1 MLQTKKTILL
11 FIDWYLPGYKAGG
24 PIQSCANL
32 VNHLNNDYCFK
43 IITRNT
49 DYCETIPY
57 QNIKS
62 NEWNIVNQNTHIY
75 YISNDQLNKKNIQ
88 HLINQTT
95 FDIIY
100 LNGVFSYFFTIV
112 PLLYLRKHKG
122 HNAIVAARGMFA
134 SGALAIKRQKK
145 QLFLSFSKLM
155 GLFNNVV
162 FHATNE
168 SEKKDIIKVMGN
180 NYEIKIAGN
189 LPKKIAIE
197 GFVPKSKKSGS
208 IQLINV
214 ARIAPEKN
222 LKYALEILKDVK
234 ANVQFDYFGPIY
246 DERYHNECKA
256 VIEVLPKN
264 IQVNYKGVIP
274 NSDVNETLKNY
285 DAMLMPTLGENFGHI
300 ILESLI
306 AARPVIISDQT
317 PWQNLEVDQSGWSI
331 PLNEFSKYV
340 QAIELLAQCNEEQFN
355 IFSLAAYQKAK
366 SFIENKDL
374 ITSNRALFDF

>member
-32 VNHLNNDYCFK
+32 VSHLNEDYYFK

-49 DYCETIPY
+49 DYCETKPY

-62 NEWNIVNQNTHIY
+62 NEWNIINQNVQIY
-75 YISNDQLNKKNIQ
+75 YFGNDQLSKKNIYN
-88 HLINQTT
+88 LIHQTN

-168 SEKKDIIKVMGN
+168 SEKKDIIKVMGS

-197 GFVPKSKKSGS
+197 GFAPKSKKSGS

-264 IQVNYKGVIP
+264 IAVNYKGVIP
-274 NSDVNETLKNY
+274 NLEVNETLKNY

-317 PWQNLEVDQSGWSI
+317 PWQNLEVDQSGWCI

>member
-1 MLQTKKTILL
+1 MIKTKKIILL

-95 FDIIY
+95 FDIVY

-112 PLLYLRKHKG
+112 PLLYLRKNKG
-122 HNAIVAARGMFA
+122 HNVIVAARGMFA
-134 SGALAIKRQKK
+134 TGALALKKQKK
-145 QLFLSFSKLM
+145 QLFLRFSKIM
-155 GLFNNVV
+155 GLFKHVV

-168 SEKKDIIKVMGN
+168 SEKKDIIKAMGN
-180 NYEIKIAGN
+180 KYEIKIAGN

-197 GFVPKSKKSGS
+197 SFTPKSKKSGLVK
-208 IQLINV
+208 LINV

-222 LKYALEILKDVK
+222 LKYALEILNRVK
-234 ANVQFDYFGPIY
+234 NNVQFDFYGPIY
-246 DERYHNECKA
+246 DEPYFNECKA
-256 VIEVLPKN
+256 LIENLPKN

-274 NSDVNETLKNY
+274 NSEVNETLKNY

>member
-1 MLQTKKTILL
+1 
-11 FIDWYLPGYKAGG
+11 
-24 PIQSCANL
+24 
-32 VNHLNNDYCFK
+32 
-43 IITRNT
+43 
-49 DYCETIPY
+49 
-57 QNIKS
+57 
-62 NEWNIVNQNTHIY
+62 
-75 YISNDQLNKKNIQ
+75 
-88 HLINQTT
+88 
-95 FDIIY
+95 

-168 SEKKDIIKVMGN
+168 SEKKDIIKVMGS

-197 GFVPKSKKSGS
+197 GFAPKSKKSGS

-264 IQVNYKGVIP
+264 IAVNYKGVIP
-274 NSDVNETLKNY
+274 NLEVNETLKNY

-306 AARPVIISDQT
+306 ASRPVIISDQT
-317 PWQNLEVDQSGWSI
+317 PWQNLEVDQSGWCI

>member
-1 MLQTKKTILL
+1 
-11 FIDWYLPGYKAGG
+11 LPGYKAGG

-32 VNHLNNDYCFK
+32 VSHLNEDYYFK

-49 DYCETIPY
+49 DYCETKPY

-62 NEWNIVNQNTHIY
+62 NEWNIINQNIQIY
-75 YISNDQLNKKNIQ
+75 YFGNEQLSKKNIYN
-88 HLINQTT
+88 LIHQTN

-197 GFVPKSKKSGS
+197 GFAPKSKKSGS

-264 IQVNYKGVIP
+264 IVVNYKGVIP
-274 NSDVNETLKNY
+274 NLEVNETLKNY

-317 PWQNLEVDQSGWSI
+317 PWQNLEVDQSGWCI

>member
-32 VNHLNNDYCFK
+32 VSHLNEDYYFK

-49 DYCETIPY
+49 DYCETKPY

-62 NEWNIVNQNTHIY
+62 NEWNIINQDIQIY
-75 YISNDQLNKKNIQ
+75 YFGNDQLSKKNIYN
-88 HLINQTT
+88 LIHQTN

-197 GFVPKSKKSGS
+197 GFAPKSKKSGS

-264 IQVNYKGVIP
+264 IAVNYKGVIP
-274 NSDVNETLKNY
+274 NLEVNETLKNY

-317 PWQNLEVDQSGWSI
+317 PWQNLEVDQSGWCI